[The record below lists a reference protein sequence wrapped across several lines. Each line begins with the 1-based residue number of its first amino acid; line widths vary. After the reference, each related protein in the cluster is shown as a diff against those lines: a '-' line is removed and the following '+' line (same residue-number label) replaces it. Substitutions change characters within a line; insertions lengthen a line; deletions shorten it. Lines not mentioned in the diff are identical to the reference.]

1 MSAIYLKILSMT
13 KIANDYKSVR
23 KILSRLPKSLN
34 EAMDFENRTQ
44 DTPLSDEPESYEP
57 QGPGEA
63 QPKASE
69 SEMNVTAFIDDI
81 RKKSLR
87 GMAQLADNPDDERYQ
102 LLKKIWQICE
112 KKPEIPQVPPR
123 PDAGSAHV

>member
-1 MSAIYLKILSMT
+1 MT

-23 KILSRLPKSLN
+23 KILSKLPKTLS
-34 EAMDFENRTQ
+34 EAMDFENRAE
-44 DTPLSDEPESYEP
+44 DDALIDEPESY
-57 QGPGEA
+57 GA
-63 QPKASE
+63 QESEEVQSKAGE
-69 SEMNVTAFIDDI
+69 SEMDVTAFIDDI

-112 KKPEIPQVPPR
+112 KKPEIQQAPSR
-123 PDAGSAHV
+123 PDTGAAHI

>member
-1 MSAIYLKILSMT
+1 MT

-23 KILSRLPKSLN
+23 KILSRLPKTLN
-34 EAMDFENRTQ
+34 EAMDFENRAE
-44 DTPLSDEPESYEP
+44 DDMMVDEPESYEP
-57 QGPGEA
+57 QGPEET
-63 QPKASE
+63 QPKAAE
-69 SEMNVTAFIDDI
+69 SEMDVTAFIDDI

-112 KKPEIPQVPPR
+112 KKPEIQQAPGR
-123 PDAGSAHV
+123 PNPEAARI

>member
-1 MSAIYLKILSMT
+1 MT

-23 KILSRLPKSLN
+23 KILSRLPKTLS
-34 EAMDFENRTQ
+34 EAMDFESRAE
-44 DTPLSDEPESYEP
+44 DDALIDGPESHEP
-57 QGPGEA
+57 QGPEEA
-63 QPKASE
+63 QPKAVE
-69 SEMNVTAFIDDI
+69 SEMDVTAFIDDI

-112 KKPEIPQVPPR
+112 KKPEIQQAPSR
-123 PDAGSAHV
+123 PDNGTAHI